1 VRFRRGANGGRR
13 RRRIRKLR
21 LLALVAVLWLL
32 ALSAFSFGLLQAVAS
47 EIPDLDP
54 ARQPSFER
62 NGYVYASDGK
72 SVLAVLRGSESRVL
86 VSYDEISPWMKHAIV
101 AIEDRR
107 FWDHNGIDLRGIARA
122 ALADVQEKQVVQG
135 GSTIVQQFVKNAYLK
150 DERSFA
156 RKVREAAL
164 AWQLS
169 QHWSKPRILTAY
181 LNTIYFG
188 NGAYGVQQA
197 AKVYFGKDAA
207 GLTLPEAALLAGI
220 PADPS
225 SYDPVERPESARAR
239 RAVVLRAMVEQG
251 TITASEF
258 RAANREPLPDADDVR
273 LPGTQGPAPY
283 FTNYVKQ
290 QLIDSQDPEFG
301 PRKVFG
307 GGLRIR
313 TTIDLGLQEV
323 ARKSV
328 WSILR
333 DPEGPSAALVAIDPA
348 TGNVLSMVGGRNFSQ
363 SQFNL
368 AAQSRRQPGSAFKPF
383 VLAAALEG
391 GISPATHF
399 VSRRVTIQ
407 LGDRVWMPSNYDHTY
422 LGDISLV
429 DATVHSDNTVFAQ
442 LTQLVGPRAVVRA
455 AQRLGVTSRL
465 NAYFSIGLGA
475 QAVNPLE
482 LARAYAAFANGG
494 YRIDTRTFGNR
505 PRVVDEVRRSSG
517 EVVLRNDQVSRQVI
531 SPRTAAWVN
540 TLLQEVLRRGTGHRA
555 ALAAWPA
562 AGKTGTTENY
572 GDAWFVGYTPQL
584 VTAVWVG
591 YPTELRPMLTE
602 FEGEPVSGSTLP
614 ALIWKRFMERALPY
628 LEKEPV
634 GFAAPPSEYQAAQL
648 VVQRDGELQ
657 QDNGVCD
664 NRYSVVFFSGQGP
677 TRTAGCKPNEVEVP
691 RVIGQSLE
699 RARGRLAL
707 TPLTAKL
714 VYKPAAPGQAVGV
727 VLDQRP
733 RRGRLSSYDEVVL
746 VLAKPEHGVVP
757 DLGGATLR
765 KAREEL
771 RKVGL
776 RAEVVAF
783 TSGPPGRVVSQTPR
797 SGVAAAPGMAV
808 RLVVS
813 RG

>member
-1 VRFRRGANGGRR
+1 MRFRKRAHGDRK

-32 ALSAFSFGLLQAVAS
+32 ALSAFTFGLLQAVAS
-47 EIPDLDP
+47 EIPALDP
-54 ARQPSFER
+54 ARRPAFER

-72 SVLAVLRGSESRVL
+72 TVLAVLRGSESRVL
-86 VSYDEISPWMKHAIV
+86 VGYDEISPWVKHAIV
-101 AIEDRR
+101 SIEDRR

-122 ALADVQEKQVVQG
+122 ALADIQHKKVVEG

-188 NGAYGVQQA
+188 NGAYGIQQA

-207 GLTLPEAALLAGI
+207 GLSLSEAALLAGI

-225 SYDPVERPESARAR
+225 SYDPVARPAAARAR
-239 RAVVLRAMVEQG
+239 RAVVLGAMLEQG
-251 TITASEF
+251 TITSSEF
-258 RAANREPLPDADDVR
+258 RAANRGPLPDPDDVR

-283 FTNYVKQ
+283 FTSYVKQ
-290 QLIDSQDPEFG
+290 QLIDAKDFG
-301 PRKVFG
+301 PRRVFG
-307 GGLRIR
+307 GGLRVR
-313 TTIDLGLQEV
+313 TTIDLGLQEL
-323 ARKSV
+323 ARKSI
-328 WSILR
+328 WGILPN
-333 DPEGPSAALVAIDPA
+333 PEGPAAALVAIDPA
-348 TGNVLSMVGGRNFSQ
+348 TGDVLAMVGGRNYSQ

-383 VLAAALEG
+383 VLAAALQE

-399 VSRRVTIQ
+399 VSKRVSIQ

-422 LGDISLV
+422 LGDIDLV
-429 DATVHSDNTVFAQ
+429 NATIHSDNTVYAQ
-442 LTQLVGPRAVVRA
+442 LTQLVGPGAVARTA
-455 AQRLGVTSRL
+455 RRLGVTSRL
-465 NAYFSIGLGA
+465 NPYFSIGLGA

-482 LARAYAAFANGG
+482 LARAYSAFANGG

-505 PRVVDEVRRSSG
+505 PRVIDEVRKASG
-517 EVVLRNDQVSRQVI
+517 EVVLRNDQVPRQVLT
-531 SPRTAAWVN
+531 PRTAEWVN
-540 TLLQEVLRRGTGHRA
+540 AILQQVIGAGTGERA
-555 ALAAWPA
+555 ALPGWPA

-602 FEGEPVSGSTLP
+602 FGGEPVAGGTLP
-614 ALIWKRFMERALPY
+614 ALIWKRFMARALRY

-634 GFAAPPSEYQAAQL
+634 GFPSPPSEYESAL
-648 VVQRDGELQ
+648 HVVQRDGRIQ
-657 QDNGVCD
+657 KDNGVCED
-664 NRYSVVFFSGQGP
+664 AHWVVYFGGFGP
-677 TRTAGCKPNEVEVP
+677 ARTAGCKPNEVEVP
-691 RVIGQSLE
+691 RVIGLSLE
-699 RARGRLAL
+699 RARDRLAL

-733 RRGRLSSYDEVVL
+733 RRGRLSSYDEVML
-746 VLAKPEHGVVP
+746 VLAKPRHGIVP
-757 DLGGATLR
+757 ELAGVTLR

-771 RKVGL
+771 RKAGL

-783 TSGPPGRVVSQTPR
+783 TDGQPGRVVSQTPR
-797 SGVAAAPGMAV
+797 AGVAGAPGMAV

>member
-1 VRFRRGANGGRR
+1 VRFRKRANGERK

-21 LLALVAVLWLL
+21 LFALVIVLWLL
-32 ALSAFSFGLLQAVAS
+32 ALSAFTFGLLQAVAS
-47 EIPDLDP
+47 EIPALDP

-72 SVLAVLRGSESRVL
+72 TVLAVLRGSESRVL
-86 VSYDEISPWMKHAIV
+86 VDYDEISPWMKHAIV

-122 ALADVQEKQVVQG
+122 ALADVQQKKVVEG

-169 QHWSKPRILTAY
+169 QHWSKPRILAAY

-197 AKVYFGKDAA
+197 AKVYFGQDAA
-207 GLTLPEAALLAGI
+207 SLTLPEAALLAGI

-225 SYDPVERPESARAR
+225 SYDPVARPEAGRAR
-239 RAVVLRAMVEQG
+239 RTVVLSAMLEQG
-251 TITASEF
+251 AITPSEF
-258 RAANREPLPDADDVR
+258 RAANRAPLPDPDDVR

-283 FTNYVKQ
+283 FTSYVKQ
-290 QLIDSQDPEFG
+290 QLIDSKAFG
-301 PRKVFG
+301 PSRVFG
-307 GGLRIR
+307 GGLRVR
-313 TTIDLGLQEV
+313 TTVDLGLQQL

-328 WSILR
+328 WSILP
-333 DPEGPSAALVAIDPA
+333 DPAGPAAALVALDPA
-348 TGNVLSMVGGRNFSQ
+348 TGDVLAMVGGRNYSQ

-383 VLAAALEG
+383 VLAAALQE

-399 VSRRVTIQ
+399 VSQRVPIQ
-407 LGDRVWMPSNYDHTY
+407 LGDRVWMPSNYDNTY
-422 LGDISLV
+422 LGDIDLV
-429 DATVHSDNTVFAQ
+429 NATIHSDNTVYAQ

-455 AQRLGVTSRL
+455 AKRLGITSHL
-465 NAYFSIGLGA
+465 SPYFAIGLGA

-494 YRIDTRTFGNR
+494 YRIDTSTFGNR
-505 PRVVDEVRRSSG
+505 PRVIDEVRKPSG
-517 EVVLRNDQVSRQVI
+517 EVVLRNDQVSRQVLA
-531 SPRTAAWVN
+531 PRTAAWVN
-540 TLLQEVLRRGTGHRA
+540 ALLEQVLQSGTGERA
-555 ALAAWPA
+555 ALSGWPA

-591 YPTELRPMLTE
+591 YPTELRPMLSE
-602 FEGEPVSGSTLP
+602 FGGQPVAGGTLP
-614 ALIWKRFMERALPY
+614 ALIWKRFMERALPF

-634 GFAAPPSEYQAAQL
+634 YFASPPSEYEAAQQ
-648 VVQRDGELQ
+648 VVQRDGVIQ
-657 QDNGVCD
+657 RDNGVCD
-664 NRYSVVFFSGQGP
+664 NTHSVVYFAGYGP
-677 TRTAGCKPNEVEVP
+677 RRTAGCKPNEVEVP
-691 RVIGQSLE
+691 RVIGQSLD
-699 RARGRLAL
+699 RARDQLAL

-746 VLAKPEHGVVP
+746 VLAKPEHGIVP
-757 DLGGATLR
+757 ELTGVTLR

-771 RKVGL
+771 RKAGL

-783 TSGPPGRVVSQTPR
+783 TDGPPGRVVSQTPR
-797 SGVAAAPGMAV
+797 SGVAGAPGMAV

>member
-1 VRFRRGANGGRR
+1 VRFRRRANGERK

-21 LLALVAVLWLL
+21 LLALVSVLWLL
-32 ALSAFSFGLLQAVAS
+32 GLSAFTFGLLQAVAS
-47 EIPDLDP
+47 EIPALDP

-62 NGYVYASDGK
+62 NGYIYASDGK
-72 SVLAVLRGSESRVL
+72 TVLAVLRGDESRVL
-86 VSYDEISPWMKHAIV
+86 VDYDDISPWMKHAIV

-107 FWDHNGIDLRGIARA
+107 FWDHNGIDVRGIARA
-122 ALADVQEKQVVQG
+122 ALADVQQKQVVQG

-169 QHWSKPRILTAY
+169 QHWSKPRILAAY

-225 SYDPVERPESARAR
+225 SYDPVARPEGARAR
-239 RAVVLRAMVEQG
+239 RTIVLRAMLEQG
-251 TITASEF
+251 AITPSEF
-258 RAANREPLPDADDVR
+258 RAADREPLPDPGGVR

-290 QLIDSQDPEFG
+290 QLIDDDDFG
-301 PRKVFG
+301 PQKVFG

-313 TTIDLGLQEV
+313 TTIDLGLQEI
-323 ARKSV
+323 ARKSL

-333 DPEGPSAALVAIDPA
+333 DPEGPSAALVVLDPA
-348 TGNVLSMVGGRNFSQ
+348 TGNVLAMVGGRNFSQ

-383 VLAAALEG
+383 VLASALEK

-399 VSRRVTIQ
+399 VSKRVSIQ
-407 LGDRVWMPSNYDHTY
+407 LGDRVWVPSNYDHTY
-422 LGDISLV
+422 LGDIDLV
-429 DATVHSDNTVFAQ
+429 DATVHSDNTVYAQ
-442 LTQLVGPRAVVRA
+442 LTQLVGPRAVARTA
-455 AQRLGVTSRL
+455 RQLGVTSRL
-465 NAYFSIGLGA
+465 NAYFAIGLGA

-482 LARAYAAFANGG
+482 LARAYSAFANGG
-494 YRIDTRTFGNR
+494 YRIDTTTFGNR
-505 PRVVDEVRRSSG
+505 PRVVDEVQKASG
-517 EVVLRNDQVSRQVI
+517 EPVLRNDQVSRQVVQ
-531 SPRTAAWVN
+531 PRTAAWVN
-540 TLLQEVLRRGTGHRA
+540 TILQEVVRSGTGTRA
-555 ALAAWPA
+555 ALDGWPA

-591 YPTELRPMLTE
+591 YPTELRPMLSE
-602 FEGEPVSGSTLP
+602 FGGEPVSGSTLP
-614 ALIWKRFMERALPY
+614 ALIWKRFMERALRH

-634 GFAAPPSEYQAAQL
+634 GFAAPPSEYQSSQW
-648 VVQRDGELQ
+648 VVQRDGTIQ
-657 QDNGVCD
+657 RDNGVCE
-664 NRYSVVFFSGQGP
+664 NRHSVVYFAGYEPS
-677 TRTAGCKPNEVEVP
+677 RTAGCKPNEVEVP
-691 RVIGQSLE
+691 RVIGQSLD
-699 RARGRLAL
+699 RARKRLEL
-707 TPLTAKL
+707 TPLTAEL
-714 VYKPAAPGQAVGV
+714 VYKTAAPGQAVGV

-733 RRGRLSSYDEVVL
+733 RRGRLSSYDGVVL
-746 VLAKPEHGVVP
+746 VLAKPAHGVVP
-757 DLGGATLR
+757 DLAGATLR
-765 KAREEL
+765 RAREEL
-771 RKVGL
+771 RRVGL

-783 TSGPPGRVVSQTPR
+783 TDGPPGRVVSQIPR

>member
-1 VRFRRGANGGRR
+1 VRFRRRANGERKR
-13 RRRIRKLR
+13 HRIRKLR
-21 LLALVAVLWLL
+21 LLALVSVLWLL
-32 ALSAFSFGLLQAVAS
+32 GLSAFTFGLLQAVAS
-47 EIPDLDP
+47 EIPALDP
-54 ARQPSFER
+54 ERQPSFER
-62 NGYVYASDGK
+62 NGYIYASDGK
-72 SVLAVLRGSESRVL
+72 TVLAVLRGSESRVL
-86 VSYDEISPWMKHAIV
+86 VRYDEISPWMKHAVV

-122 ALADVQEKQVVQG
+122 ALADVQQKQVVQG

-169 QHWSKPRILTAY
+169 QHWSKPRILAAY
-181 LNTIYFG
+181 LNTIYFA

-197 AKVYFGKDAA
+197 AKVYFGKDAT

-225 SYDPVERPESARAR
+225 SYDPVARPEAARAR
-239 RAVVLRAMVEQG
+239 RTTVLQAMLEQG
-251 TITASEF
+251 AITPSEF
-258 RAANREPLPDADDVR
+258 RAADRAPLPDPDEVR

-283 FTNYVKQ
+283 FTSYVKQ
-290 QLIDSQDPEFG
+290 QLIGSKKFG

-307 GGLRIR
+307 GGFRIR

-323 ARKSV
+323 ARKSL
-328 WSILR
+328 WSILP
-333 DPEGPSAALVAIDPA
+333 DPAGPSAALVALDPA
-348 TGNVLSMVGGRNFSQ
+348 TGNVLAMVGGRNYSQ

-383 VLAAALEG
+383 VLAAALEE

-399 VSRRVTIQ
+399 VSKRVPIQ

-429 DATVHSDNTVFAQ
+429 DATVHSDNTVYAQ
-442 LTQLVGPRAVVRA
+442 LTQLVGPRAVARTA
-455 AQRLGVTSRL
+455 RRLGVASRL
-465 NAYFSIGLGA
+465 NAYFAIGLGA

-482 LARAYAAFANGG
+482 LARAYSAFANGG
-494 YRIDTRTFGNR
+494 YRIDTTTFGNR
-505 PRVVDEVRRSSG
+505 PRVIDEVQKPSG
-517 EVVLRNDQVSRQVI
+517 DFVLRNDQVSRQVLE
-531 SPRTAAWVN
+531 PRSAAWVN
-540 TLLQEVLRRGTGHRA
+540 TILQEVLRSGTGTRA
-555 ALAAWPA
+555 ALTGWPA

-602 FEGEPVSGSTLP
+602 FGGEPVAGSTLP
-614 ALIWKRFMERALPY
+614 ALIWKRFMAGALRY
-628 LEKEPV
+628 LDKEPA
-634 GFAAPPSEYQAAQL
+634 GFASPPSEHQSAQW
-648 VVQRDGELQ
+648 VVQRDGAIQ
-657 QDNGVCD
+657 RDNGVCD
-664 NRYSVVFFSGQGP
+664 SRRSVVYFAGYGP

-699 RARGRLAL
+699 RARERLEL

-714 VYKPAAPGQAVGV
+714 VYKPAASGQAVGV

-757 DLGGATLR
+757 ELSGATLR

-783 TSGPPGRVVSQTPR
+783 TDGPPGRVVSQTPR

-808 RLVVS
+808 RLVVA

>member
-1 VRFRRGANGGRR
+1 MRFRRRANGERK

-21 LLALVAVLWLL
+21 LLTLVFVLWLL
-32 ALSAFSFGLLQAVAS
+32 ALSAFTFGLLQAVAS
-47 EIPDLDP
+47 EIPALDP
-54 ARQPSFER
+54 ARQPAVER
-62 NGYVYASDGK
+62 NGYVYAGDGK
-72 SVLAVLRGSESRVL
+72 TVLAVLRGDESRVL
-86 VSYDEISPWMKHAIV
+86 VGYDEISPWMKHAIV

-122 ALADVQEKQVVQG
+122 ALADVQQKQVVQG

-225 SYDPVERPESARAR
+225 SYDPVARPEAARAR
-239 RAVVLRAMVEQG
+239 RTVVLQAMLEQG
-251 TITASEF
+251 AITPSEL
-258 RAANREPLPDADDVR
+258 RAADRAPLPDADEVR

-283 FTNYVKQ
+283 FTSYVKQ
-290 QLIDSQDPEFG
+290 QLIDSNSKDFG

-313 TTIDLGLQEV
+313 TTIDLGLQDV

-328 WSILR
+328 WSILP
-333 DPEGPSAALVAIDPA
+333 DPEGPSAALVALDPA
-348 TGNVLSMVGGRNFSQ
+348 TGNVLAMVGGRNFSQ

-383 VLAAALEG
+383 VLAAALEE
-391 GISPATHF
+391 GISPATRF
-399 VSRRVTIQ
+399 VSKRVTIQ

-429 DATVHSDNTVFAQ
+429 DATVHSDNTVYAQ
-442 LTQLVGPRAVVRA
+442 LPPLGGPQAGARTAR
-455 AQRLGVTSRL
+455 RLGVTSRL
-465 NAYFSIGLGA
+465 NAYFAIGLGA

-482 LARAYAAFANGG
+482 LARAYSAFANGG
-494 YRIDTRTFGNR
+494 YRIDTTTFGSR
-505 PRVVDEVRRSSG
+505 PRVIDEVQRPSG
-517 EVVLRNDQVSRQVI
+517 EFVLRNDQVSRQVLE
-531 SPRTAAWVN
+531 PRSAAWVN
-540 TLLQEVLRRGTGHRA
+540 ALLQEVLRSGTGTRA
-555 ALAAWPA
+555 ALSGWPA

-591 YPTELRPMLTE
+591 YPTELRPMLSE
-602 FEGEPVSGSTLP
+602 FGGEPVSGSTLP
-614 ALIWKRFMERALPY
+614 ALIWKRFMERALRY

-634 GFAAPPSEYQAAQL
+634 GFAPPPSEYQSAQW
-648 VVQRDGELQ
+648 VVQRDGAIQ
-657 QDNGVCD
+657 RDNGVCA
-664 NRYSVVFFSGQGP
+664 NRRSIVYFSGYGP

-691 RVIGQSLE
+691 RVIGQSLD
-699 RARGRLAL
+699 RARERLEL

-757 DLGGATLR
+757 ELAGATLR

-783 TSGPPGRVVSQTPR
+783 TDGAPGRVVSQTPR